1 MRITDARPD
10 GEKLRSDK
18 GINFPD
24 SVRYL
29 NSLSEKDPEDL
40 NFVVGHADII
50 GYSFVQSAQDRGVL
64 QQELQKCLVGS
75 KKQLSPKLKP

>member
-1 MRITDARPD
+1 MLRILIP
-10 GEKLRSDK
+10 GEKNCALNK

-50 GYSFVQSAQDRGVL
+50 GYSFVQSAQNRGVL
-64 QQELQKCLVGS
+64 QQELQKC
-75 KKQLSPKLKP
+75 